1 MVRCHDIV
9 SDDVGQSIRELSGVT
24 VTYVQDL
31 EPNRSIGDTD
41 RPVFPDLVK
50 GLQHVVD
57 FVRIANE
64 EVVAVEKIDL
74 CTFSIPTR
82 SQCEI
87 PVGAA

>member
-50 GLQHVVD
+50 
-57 FVRIANE
+57 ASSTSSTSCE
-64 EVVAVEKIDL
+64 
-74 CTFSIPTR
+74 
-82 SQCEI
+82 SQMRRWSR
-87 PVGAA
+87 

>member
-9 SDDVGQSIRELSGVT
+9 SDDVGQSIRELCGVT

-57 FVRIANE
+57 FVRIAND
-64 EVVAVEKIDL
+64 EVVAVEKNRLLYLLD
-74 CTFSIPTR
+74 SN
-82 SQCEI
+82 SQ
-87 PVGAA
+87 PV